1 MARKKQEL
9 VLAGGGTAGLVR
21 RPARRRD
28 WSLAKERKFLEML
41 AETCN
46 VTLSAKVAKVGNS
59 VCYKRRARDAA
70 FRRAWGE
77 AIAQGYAR
85 LEIETLER
93 AINGTMRTI
102 VRKDGSEEEVVEYD
116 PRTALALLRH
126 HRDTAREPDL
136 REEAAAAVSPEE
148 VLEARNNILFKLKKI
163 RVELLGKAAGEA
175 DGWGALGCEP
185 APAVRLALPPAGAPP
200 VPSTDGDAATHEGG
214 DANE

>member
-28 WSLAKERKFLEML
+28 WSLAKERKFLETL

-46 VTLSAKVAKVGNS
+46 VTLSAKAAKVGNS
-59 VCYKRRARDAA
+59 VCYKKRARDAA

-102 VRKDGSEEEVVEYD
+102 VRKDGSEEEVVEFD

-126 HRDTAREPDL
+126 HRDTAREPEL

-185 APAVRLALPPAGAPP
+185 APAVKLALPPAGTPT
-200 VPSTDGDAATHEGG
+200 VPSIDGDAATHEGG

>member
-1 MARKKQEL
+1 MGRKKQEL

-28 WSLAKERKFLEML
+28 WSLAKERKFLETL

-46 VTLSAKVAKVGNS
+46 VTLSAKAAKVGNS
-59 VCYKRRARDAA
+59 VCYKKRARDAA

-102 VRKDGSEEEVVEYD
+102 VHKDGREEVVVEHSD
-116 PRTALALLRH
+116 RVALALLRM
-126 HRDTAREPDL
+126 HRDTAAEPGRRE
-136 REEAAAAVSPEE
+136 RSEE
-148 VLEARNNILFKLKKI
+148 R
-163 RVELLGKAAGEA
+163 RVGKECA
-175 DGWGALGCEP
+175 
-185 APAVRLALPPAGAPP
+185 
-200 VPSTDGDAATHEGG
+200 
-214 DANE
+214 

>member
-1 MARKKQEL
+1 MGRKKQEL

-28 WSLAKERKFLEML
+28 WSLAKERRFLETL

-70 FRRAWGE
+70 FRRAWSE

-126 HRDTAREPDL
+126 HRDTAREPEL

-163 RVELLGKAAGEA
+163 RVQLLGKVAGEA

-185 APAVRLALPPAGAPP
+185 APVVTLALPPAGTPAGL
-200 VPSTDGDAATHEGG
+200 PSSDGDTATHEGG
-214 DANE
+214 GCE